1 MSLAISS
8 RIFRIKNAKVS
19 GCFYMNANIEEDFQ
33 IYISV
38 LLNGK
43 EQSIIFSN
51 AISQMS
57 KVK

>member
-38 LLNGK
+38 PLNGK

-51 AISQMS
+51 AISHMS